1 MPRNSVVVAAL
12 VAGVFSVSAADAAV
26 LVTVDK
32 SIQQMT
38 VEVDGRPLYQWP
50 VSTGKAGNYE
60 TPSGKYKAFRM
71 ERDHFSKEWDDAPM
85 PFSVFFTP
93 KGHAIHGSNDTKR
106 LGTPASHGCV
116 RLLPA
121 NAETLFALVEKEGVL
136 NTTVVLTGV
145 TPSGAPAVARR
156 GVLPRPDETDQAY
169 AQPQPNGQPQYQY
182 AQPQYQQP
190 QYQQPQYQQPQYQQ
204 PQYGQRDDNRYYA
217 QQQPQYA
224 QPQPQYQ
231 YAQPRYAEPAPV
243 QAYRYRDPYNR
254 DPYGDIPPPPRP
266 RTLFP
271 F

>member
-1 MPRNSVVVAAL
+1 MSRNSVVLAAL
-12 VAGVFSVSAADAAV
+12 VAGVFFVSAANAAV

-50 VSTGKAGNYE
+50 VSTGKAGNYD
-60 TPSGKYKAFRM
+60 TPSGTFKAFRM

-85 PFSVFFTP
+85 PFSIFFTQ

-121 NAETLFALVEKEGVL
+121 NAEKLFALVEKEGVL
-136 NTTVVLTGV
+136 KTTVVLTGV
-145 TPSGAPAVARR
+145 TPSSAPAVARR
-156 GVLPRPDETDQAY
+156 NVLPRPGDADQDY
-169 AQPQPNGQPQYQY
+169 AQPQPQYGQQQY

-190 QYQQPQYQQPQYQQ
+190 QYAQ
-204 PQYGQRDDNRYYA
+204 PQYGRPWGNPNYYA
-217 QQQPQYA
+217 QQQPQYV

-231 YAQPRYAEPAPV
+231 YAQPRYAEPVPT
-243 QAYRYRDPYNR
+243 QGYRYRDPY
-254 DPYGDIPPPPRP
+254 DDLPPPPRP